1 MEGSYSHEVSTGHLS
16 SKKEELCHDSWKHF
30 INKFKFRTNYNA
42 IVAPNS
48 SPPKHTAIR
57 TSGDG
62 KSAMFW
68 TLQCMINFNWV
79 LHLEICNALQQKNE
93 LILSLPRRAL
103 MNYFWCKEGVTQLTF
118 FIRSTV
124 ESVKYYYKN

>member
-1 MEGSYSHEVSTGHLS
+1 MVS
-16 SKKEELCHDSWKHF
+16 SKHNRCRIDKHGKVVSWFMKALH
-30 INKFKFRTNYNA
+30 NKFKFRTNYNA

-48 SPPKHTAIR
+48 SPPKQTAIR

-103 MNYFWCKEGVTQLTF
+103 MNYFWSKEWVTQLTF
-118 FIRSTV
+118 FIHSTV
-124 ESVKYYYKN
+124 ESVKYYYKNY